1 MNVAVANGATMSHP
15 SGCVSIM
22 LLNASCAG
30 CNQPGDVLCRRC
42 RFTLASTPTRIGDG
56 GVAAAFSFDGAARQ
70 VVLGLKYRNR
80 RAVARHLAHSMVRRL
95 QLPTVDLVT
104 WAPTSPGHARTRGF
118 DQAELLARAV
128 AKELGVPCRR
138 LLYRSHGP
146 SQTGRSRS
154 ERLHAP
160 SFRAR
165 SRRAGVH
172 VLLVD
177 DVVTTGAT
185 MVAARDSLLAAGVAQ
200 ITCVAAAATP
210 STRHT
215 PGPGQ
220 SRPAQAR
227 TVVTAGSGS
236 SSTTTA
242 NMPTPS
248 AAATFEATSSRNAVR
263 PASAPN
269 LARAS

>member
-1 MNVAVANGATMSHP
+1 
-15 SGCVSIM
+15 M

-42 RFTLASTPTRIGDG
+42 RFTLASTPTRKGDG
-56 GVAAAFSFDGAARQ
+56 GVTAAFSFEGAARQ

-95 QLPTVDLVT
+95 HLPAVDLVT
-104 WAPTSPGHARTRGF
+104 WAPTSPGHARVRGF

-138 LLYRSHGP
+138 LLYRAHGP
-146 SQTGRSRS
+146 AQTGRTRA
-154 ERLHAP
+154 ERLHGP

-165 SRRAGVH
+165 SRRSGLH

-185 MVAARDSLLAAGVAQ
+185 MVAARESLLAAGIAQ
-200 ITCVAAAATP
+200 VTCIAAAATP
-210 STRHT
+210 TARHT

-220 SRPAQAR
+220 SEPARSGPGHVEAGQSRPAQSR
-227 TVVTAGSGS
+227 TVATAGSGS
-236 SSTTTA
+236 SSTSTPRI
-242 NMPTPS
+242 PTRS
-248 AAATFEATSSRNAVR
+248 AASTLDCTSSRNAVR
-263 PASAPN
+263 PASAPS